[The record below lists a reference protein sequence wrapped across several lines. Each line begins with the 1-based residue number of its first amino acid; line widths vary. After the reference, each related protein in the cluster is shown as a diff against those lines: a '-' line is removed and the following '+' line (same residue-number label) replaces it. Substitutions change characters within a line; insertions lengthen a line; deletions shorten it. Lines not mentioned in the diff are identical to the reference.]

1 MAGQRLRGGPAH
13 AHGRPGTR
21 RQRAVPQV
29 CAAPERPLRPAG
41 VAGRRAADLGD
52 RRRPAGR
59 RRRVRSPPERDAGPS
74 SSASHP
80 DGLVR
85 ATRRADCLMPI
96 AALLIDIDDTLLDDV
111 HATRHGV
118 AALLAAHAL
127 PYTLDEACDRWH
139 SLTQQHWARFE
150 RGECSIIEQRH
161 ARLRGL
167 FQRELSD
174 DEANLALEPYIAGY
188 RGNWKAFDD
197 VAPFVAAT
205 AHLPRVL
212 VRNGHLDIQQRK
224 LAVTGLDAHFPH

>member
-1 MAGQRLRGGPAH
+1 
-13 AHGRPGTR
+13 
-21 RQRAVPQV
+21 
-29 CAAPERPLRPAG
+29 
-41 VAGRRAADLGD
+41 
-52 RRRPAGR
+52 
-59 RRRVRSPPERDAGPS
+59 
-74 SSASHP
+74 
-80 DGLVR
+80 
-85 ATRRADCLMPI
+85 MPI

-118 AALLAAHAL
+118 AALLAAHTL
-127 PYTLDEACDRWH
+127 PYTLDEACQRWH

-174 DEANLALEPYIAGY
+174 DEANRAFEPYIAGY

-212 VRNGHLDIQQRK
+212 VSNGHLDIQQRK
-224 LAVTGLDAHFPH
+224 LAVTGLDAHFPHLLTPQNCGHAKPDAAIFDAAARLAGVPLQQCLVIGDDPVRDIGAAQALGMPYFHVDRRRADGGLLACLPLLA

>member
-1 MAGQRLRGGPAH
+1 
-13 AHGRPGTR
+13 
-21 RQRAVPQV
+21 
-29 CAAPERPLRPAG
+29 
-41 VAGRRAADLGD
+41 
-52 RRRPAGR
+52 
-59 RRRVRSPPERDAGPS
+59 
-74 SSASHP
+74 
-80 DGLVR
+80 
-85 ATRRADCLMPI
+85 MPI

-127 PYTLDEACDRWH
+127 PYSLDEACQRWH

-174 DEANLALEPYIAGY
+174 EEANLAFEPYITGY

-212 VRNGHLDIQQRK
+212 VSNGHLDIQQRK
-224 LAVTGLDAHFPH
+224 LAVTGLDAHFPHLLTPQNCGHAKPDAAIFDAAARLAGVPLQQCLVIGDDPVRDIGAAQALGMPYFHVDRRRANGGLLACLQLLG

>member
-1 MAGQRLRGGPAH
+1 
-13 AHGRPGTR
+13 
-21 RQRAVPQV
+21 
-29 CAAPERPLRPAG
+29 
-41 VAGRRAADLGD
+41 
-52 RRRPAGR
+52 
-59 RRRVRSPPERDAGPS
+59 
-74 SSASHP
+74 
-80 DGLVR
+80 
-85 ATRRADCLMPI
+85 MPI

-127 PYTLDEACDRWH
+127 PYTLDEACQRWH

-174 DEANLALEPYIAGY
+174 DEANRAFEPYIAGY

-212 VRNGHLDIQQRK
+212 VSNGHLDIQQRK
-224 LAVTGLDAHFPH
+224 LAVTGLDAHFPHLLTPQNCGHAKPDPAIFNAAARLAGVPLQQCLVIGDDPVRDIGAAQALGIPSFHVDRRRADGGLLACLPLLA